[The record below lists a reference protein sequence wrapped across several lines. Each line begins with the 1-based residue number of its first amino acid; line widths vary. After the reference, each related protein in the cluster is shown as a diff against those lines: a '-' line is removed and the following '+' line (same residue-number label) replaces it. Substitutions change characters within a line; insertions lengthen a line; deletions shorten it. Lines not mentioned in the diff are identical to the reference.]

1 MLCNLSTPVKRYSQQ
16 DRMNHFQ
23 TLKTSSVLLW
33 VLCLG
38 ILSVPGCGTTKSSTA
53 TEQLLMS
60 DAVDSTIAKMDFRP
74 LSGIKTYLDTTY
86 VTGAGKAPHT
96 FINSD
101 YVISGIRQQMLAAGC
116 LLVETRE
123 QADIICEAR
132 CGALGVDGHNV
143 IYGMPAN
150 NLLANAS
157 SLVAGA
163 PALPTIPEISIAK
176 REMNSAAAKV
186 AVFAYERESRE
197 PVWQSGVS
205 QAGSSARDTWIF
217 GIGPIQNGSIYGGTK
232 FAGRKL
238 LRRQSQIDAARAAEN
253 VVGIDHRDS
262 YVFVKPDYS
271 SDSQVAEKQ
280 GDEETKEPA
289 QVANAPINSDKKPI
303 VR

>member
-1 MLCNLSTPVKRYSQQ
+1 MIHIDSLHAKA
-16 DRMNHFQ
+16 
-23 TLKTSSVLLW
+23 VLLV
-33 VLCLG
+33 VLGLG
-38 ILSVPGCGTTKSSTA
+38 LGGASGCGTTKMQTA

-74 LSGIKTYLDTTY
+74 LSGMKTYLDTTY
-86 VTGAGKAPHT
+86 ITGAGKAPHT
-96 FINSD
+96 FVNSD
-101 YVISGIRQQMLAAGC
+101 YVVSAIRQQMLAAGC
-116 LLVETRE
+116 LVVEVRD

-132 CGALGVDGHNV
+132 CGALGVDGHSV

-150 NLLANAS
+150 NILANAS

-163 PALPTIPEISIAK
+163 PALPTIPEISLAK

-186 AVFAYERESRE
+186 AVFAYDRLSRE

-205 QAGSSARDTWIF
+205 QAGSSARDTWVM

-238 LRRQSQIDAARAAEN
+238 LRRQSQIDAARVAEN
-253 VVGIDHRDS
+253 VSGIAHRDS
-262 YVFVKPDYS
+262 YVFVKPEEIEET
-271 SDSQVAEKQ
+271 QLAEKQ
-280 GDEETKEPA
+280 GNGEGEAPV
-289 QVANAPINSDKKPI
+289 QVAETPVGEGEKPI